1 MFDEQ
6 DGVLYYKNSQGK
18 TIGKITASERIYNPN
33 TQKRDTYI
41 TIEIH
46 ELGKMGI
53 NASDDVSDE
62 RLRAFAEYRKECIKL
77 DMEIL
82 QEKMDKI
89 NRYLEKGD
97 CVKC

>member
-6 DGVLYYKNSQGK
+6 EGALYYKNSQGK
-18 TIGKITASERIYNPN
+18 IIGTITASETIYNPN

-41 TIEIH
+41 TIEIP

-53 NASDDVSDE
+53 NARDDVTNE

-82 QEKMDKI
+82 QEKLDKI
-89 NRYLEKGD
+89 NRYLEKGE
-97 CVKC
+97 